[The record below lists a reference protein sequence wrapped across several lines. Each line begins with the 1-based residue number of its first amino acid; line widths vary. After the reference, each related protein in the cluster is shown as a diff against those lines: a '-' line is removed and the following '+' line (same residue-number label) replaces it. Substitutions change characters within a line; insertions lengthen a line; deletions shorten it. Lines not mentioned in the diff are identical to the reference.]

1 MSELVS
7 IPVKEGLQTELFLAT
22 KAVQE
27 AKEAYEKALQRL
39 ADLMT
44 VERIIKEFEDKGIE
58 V

>member
-1 MSELVS
+1 MNKLVS
-7 IPVKEGLQTELFLAT
+7 VTVKEGLQTELFLAT

-27 AKEAYEKALQRL
+27 TKEAYEKALQRL

-44 VERIIKEFEDKGIE
+44 VERIVKEFENKGIE